1 MENEKLDNLKIGK
14 EIPKLEAK
22 SCRVLHYKFE
32 KIEFDKGSNIKLVL
46 TLEHPEGVEIE
57 VSSVKYMKSKD
68 KVDKAGLWVTKDK
81 DENIPFN
88 SALANLL
95 RHYKVED
102 IQSLVGK
109 DVMTIEDEGYLII
122 KAY

>member
-1 MENEKLDNLKIGK
+1 MENENLDKLKIGK
-14 EIPKLEAK
+14 EVQKLEPK
-22 SCRVLHYKFE
+22 SCRVISYKFE
-32 KIEFDKGSNIKLVL
+32 KIEFEKGSNIKLVL

-81 DENIPFN
+81 EESIPFN

-95 RHYKVED
+95 RHYKADD
-102 IQSLVGK
+102 IQALVGK
-109 DVMTIEDEGYLII
+109 ELMTVDDEGYLII